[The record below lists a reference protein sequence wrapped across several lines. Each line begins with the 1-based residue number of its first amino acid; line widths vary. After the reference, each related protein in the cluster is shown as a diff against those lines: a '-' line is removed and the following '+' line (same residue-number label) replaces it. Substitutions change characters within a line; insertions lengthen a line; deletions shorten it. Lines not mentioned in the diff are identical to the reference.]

1 MLTGIC
7 LFLLYAA
14 ALIACHKAGLRR
26 FTNDEV
32 FGGVCAGV
40 AARVNLT
47 PNLVRTLTVLAALC
61 TGGTVVVLYILLWIT
76 LPKD

>member
-7 LFLLYAA
+7 LFLVYAVI
-14 ALIACHKAGLRR
+14 LIACHKVGLRR
-26 FTNDEV
+26 FANDEV
-32 FGGVCAGV
+32 LGGVCAGI

-47 PNLVRTLTVLAALC
+47 PALVRTLTVLAALF
-61 TGGTVVVLYILLWIT
+61 TGGTVIVLYILLWIT